1 MLYGRVAECAVLE
14 RLLEEAR
21 ASHSG
26 VLVLRGEPGL
36 GKSALLEEAVERAVG
51 FRVLRAVGIESESQ
65 LAFAA
70 LHQLLRPVFDLIG
83 RLADPQAAPLRGA
96 FGLSDDG
103 TENRFVLSIAVL
115 SLLSEASEQGPVLC
129 VVDDAHWLDRPSADA
144 LRFCSRR
151 LGAEGVVLLIAA
163 GEDGP
168 RSFDAPD
175 LPELHLSGLDAASA
189 GRLLVE
195 QAGSPVEAG
204 VLERLT
210 AETEGNPLA
219 LIELPHVLSSEQLA
233 GRGPLPEPLPIGPDL
248 ERSFLERVALLA
260 PDSRAALLF
269 VAAAGG
275 GDSTAVA
282 RAARSAGVDLR
293 MLAPAEAAGFV
304 RMGASGVEFRH
315 PLVRSAIY
323 GGAGLAERRAVHR
336 ALAEALDDEAH
347 ADRRAWHLAAATV
360 GPDGG
365 VADELERSAER
376 AGRRGGH
383 GAAMAALERAADL
396 SLDDE
401 DRARRLAVGADAAWR
416 AGLPERAVALLERAT
431 LIAREPQV
439 RGELDHLYGVIAHG
453 SGVPAEGVGM
463 LLQAAATLAPSDPD
477 RALEILLD
485 AADAATY
492 AGDADAAIEAG
503 RRAAGLTG
511 TAPGTDV
518 LVALLCGVASALEGS
533 KPVELAGLRA
543 VVARAESFEDPRWL
557 AWAGAAAAL
566 AGEEALGS
574 ALYLKAVTRAR
585 AAAAVITLNKVLEVF
600 TFAAMLEGRYGA
612 VAADATEALELAREA
627 GLTNSACKHLATLA
641 WIAAV
646 RGQEARCQTLAHD
659 VVAASATRGLGLQ
672 RAIAEWALGL
682 LDLGLGRPAQALRR
696 LTRVEA
702 AGPGR
707 GHPFIAL
714 CAAPDLIESAVR
726 AGRPDD
732 ARAAWSRLQRFGGPH
747 APAWALP
754 LIARCGA
761 LLAPPAARDR
771 HFKRALTSGAR
782 NGRTFDRA
790 RTELLFGEHLR
801 RTRRRVEARDHL
813 AAALAEFERVGAAP
827 WAERAHRELRASG
840 ETARKRDP
848 STVNQL
854 TAQEVQ
860 IARFVARGATNRDVA
875 AQLFLSKR
883 TIDYHLRRI
892 FAKLAISSR
901 SELVALELES
911 GPGA

>member
-1 MLYGRVAECAVLE
+1 MLYGRVAECAALE
-14 RLLEEAR
+14 RLLDEAR

-26 VLVLRGEPGL
+26 VLVMRGGPGL
-36 GKSALLEEAVERAVG
+36 GKSALLGEAAERAVG
-51 FRVLRAVGIESESQ
+51 FRVLRAVGIESESE

-70 LHQLLRPVFDLIG
+70 LHQLLRPVFELID
-83 RLADPQAAPLRGA
+83 RLPDPQAAPLRGA
-96 FGLSDDG
+96 FGLSDKG
-103 TENRFVLSIAVL
+103 THNRFVLSVAVL
-115 SLLSEASEQGPVLC
+115 SLLSEASEPGPLLC

-144 LRFCSRR
+144 LRFCARR
-151 LGAEGVVLLIAA
+151 LGAEGVVMVFAA
-163 GEDGP
+163 GEEAS

-175 LPELHLSGLDAASA
+175 LRELRLAGLDAESA

-195 QAGSPVEAG
+195 RAGSPVEAG
-204 VLERLT
+204 VLERLA

-219 LIELPHVLSSEQLA
+219 LIELPRVLSAAQLA
-233 GRGPLPEPLPIGPDL
+233 GRGPLPEPLPIGADL
-248 ERSFLERVALLA
+248 ERLFLERVALLA

-269 VAAAGG
+269 VAAAGT
-275 GDSTAVA
+275 GDATAVS
-282 RAARSAGVDLR
+282 RAARSAGVDLA

-304 RMGASGVEFRH
+304 RMEGDGVEFRH

-323 GGAGLAERRAVHR
+323 GGAGQAERRAVHR

-365 VADELERSAER
+365 VAAELEQSAER

-396 SLDDE
+396 SLDVE

-416 AGLPERAVALLERAT
+416 AGPPERAGALLERASPIT
-431 LIAREPQV
+431 RDPDIRA
-439 RGELDHLYGVIAHG
+439 ELDHLYGVIAHG

-463 LLQAAATLAPSDPD
+463 LLKAAATLAPSDPD
-477 RALEILLD
+477 RALKILLD

-503 RRAAGLTG
+503 RRAAELRG
-511 TAPGTDV
+511 TAH
-518 LVALLCGVASALEGS
+518 GS
-533 KPVELAGLRA
+533 DALAGLLGA
-543 VVARAESFEDPRWL
+543 VASVLEGGTTGQPADLRGAESFEDSRWL

-566 AGEEALGS
+566 SGDDALES

-585 AAAAVITLNKVLEVF
+585 ASAEVIALNKVLEVF

-612 VAADATEALELAREA
+612 VAADATEGLQLAREA
-627 GLTNSACKHLATLA
+627 GLPNSACHHLATLA
-641 WIAAV
+641 WVAAI
-646 RGQEARCQTLAHD
+646 RGQEAQCQSLAQE

-682 LDLGLGRPAQALRR
+682 LDLGLGRPAQAVRR
-696 LTRVEA
+696 LARVETA
-702 AGPGR
+702 RPGG

-732 ARAAWSRLQRFGGPH
+732 ARAAWARLARLRGPD

-754 LIARCGA
+754 LVPRCRA
-761 LLAPPAARDR
+761 LLAPQAARGRPLRQAPAAAAQSR
-771 HFKRALTSGAR
+771 RA
-782 NGRTFDRA
+782 FDRA

-813 AAALAEFERVGAAP
+813 DAALSEFERVGAAP

-840 ETARKRDP
+840 QTARKRDP
-848 STVNQL
+848 STVDQL

-860 IARFVARGATNRDVA
+860 IARFVARGATNREVA

-883 TIDYHLRRI
+883 TVDYHLRRI

-901 SELVALELES
+901 NELATLELES
-911 GPGA
+911 GLGA

>member
-14 RLLEEAR
+14 GLLEDAR

-26 VLVLRGEPGL
+26 VLVVRGEPGL
-36 GKSALLEEAVERAVG
+36 GKSALLEDAVERAVG
-51 FRVLRAVGIESESQ
+51 FRVLEAVGIESESE

-70 LHQLLRPVFDLIG
+70 LHQLLRPVFELIG
-83 RLADPQAAPLRGA
+83 RLPDPQAVPLCGA
-96 FGLSDDG
+96 FGLSDGG

-151 LGAEGVVLLIAA
+151 LGAEGVVVLFAA
-163 GEDGP
+163 GEDGS

-175 LPELHLSGLDAASA
+175 LSELRLAGLDAESA

-195 QAGSPVEAG
+195 RAGSPVEAG
-204 VLERLT
+204 VLARLT
-210 AETEGNPLA
+210 TETEGNPLA
-219 LIELPHVLSSEQLA
+219 LIELPRVLSVEQLA
-233 GRGPLPEPLPIGPDL
+233 GREPLPEPLPIGADL

-275 GDSTAVA
+275 GDATAVS

-304 RMGASGVEFRH
+304 RMGANGAEFRH
-315 PLVRSAIY
+315 PLVRAAIY
-323 GGAGLAERRAVHR
+323 GGASLAERRAVHG

-360 GPDGG
+360 GPDGD

-383 GAAMAALERAADL
+383 GAAMAALERSADL
-396 SLDDE
+396 SLDE
-401 DRARRLAVGADAAWR
+401 DDCARRLAAGADAAWR

-431 LIAREPQV
+431 PIAWEPDV
-439 RGELDHLYGVIAHG
+439 RAELDHLYGVIAHG

-463 LLQAAATLAPSDPD
+463 LLQAAALVAPSDPD
-477 RALEILLD
+477 RALDMLLD

-503 RRAAGLTG
+503 RRAKRLRR
-511 TAPGTDV
+511 TAQGSDV
-518 LVALLCGVASALEGS
+518 IVGLLCGVATVLEGRTDQ
-533 KPVELAGLRA
+533 LAGLRPI
-543 VVARAESFEDPRWL
+543 VVRAESFDDPRWL
-557 AWAGAAAAL
+557 AWAGTAAAL
-566 AGEEALGS
+566 AGDEALES

-585 AAAAVITLNKVLEVF
+585 ASAEVIALNKVLEVF

-612 VAADATEALELAREA
+612 VAADATEGLQLAREA
-627 GLTNSACKHLATLA
+627 GLTNSACHHLATLA
-641 WIAAV
+641 WVAAI
-646 RGQEARCQTLAHD
+646 RGQEAQCESLAQE

-672 RAIAEWALGL
+672 RAIADWALGL
-682 LDLGLGRPAQALRR
+682 LDLGLGRPAQAVRR
-696 LTRVEA
+696 LARVETA
-702 AGPGR
+702 RPGG

-732 ARAAWSRLQRFGGPH
+732 ARAAWARLARLRGPD

-754 LIARCGA
+754 LVTRCRA

-771 HFKRALTSGAR
+771 HFRQALASAAQSRRA
-782 NGRTFDRA
+782 FDRA

-813 AAALAEFERVGAAP
+813 DAALAEFERVGAAP

-840 ETARKRDP
+840 QTARRRDP
-848 STVNQL
+848 STVDQL

-860 IARFVARGATNRDVA
+860 IARFVARGATNREVA

-883 TIDYHLRRI
+883 TVDYHLRRI

-901 SELVALELES
+901 NELATLELES
-911 GPGA
+911 GLGA

>member
-1 MLYGRVAECAVLE
+1 MLYGRVAECAALE
-14 RLLEEAR
+14 RLLYDAR

-26 VLVLRGEPGL
+26 VLVLRGDPGL
-36 GKSALLEEAVERAVG
+36 GKSALLDEAVERAAG

-70 LHQLLRPVFDLIG
+70 LHQLLRPVFDLID
-83 RLADPQAAPLRGA
+83 RLPDPQVAPLRGA
-96 FGLSDDG
+96 FGLSEGG
-103 TENRFVLSIAVL
+103 TDNRFVLSIAVL
-115 SLLSEASEQGPVLC
+115 SLLSEASEQVPLLC

-144 LRFCSRR
+144 LRFCARR
-151 LGAEGVVLLIAA
+151 IRAEGVVVLFAA
-163 GEDGP
+163 GDDGP
-168 RSFDAPD
+168 PSFDAPD
-175 LPELHLSGLDAASA
+175 LPELRLAGLDTESAS
-189 GRLLVE
+189 RLLTE

-204 VLERLT
+204 VLARLT
-210 AETEGNPLA
+210 TETEGNPLA
-219 LIELPHVLSSEQLA
+219 LSELSRVLSAEQLGGA
-233 GRGPLPEPLPIGPDL
+233 LPLPEPLPIGADL
-248 ERSFLERVALLA
+248 EQTFVERVAMLA

-269 VAAAGG
+269 VAAAAG
-275 GDSTAVA
+275 GDSAAVA

-293 MLAPAEAAGFV
+293 QLAPAETAGFV
-304 RMGASGVEFRH
+304 RMGAGGVEFRH

-323 GGAGLAERRAVHR
+323 GRASLAERRAVHGG
-336 ALAEALDDEAH
+336 LADALDDEAH

-360 GPDGG
+360 GPDGE
-365 VADELERSAER
+365 VADALEQSAER

-416 AGLPERAVALLERAT
+416 AGLPERAVALLERASP
-431 LIAREPQV
+431 LARDSDI
-439 RGELDHLYGVIAHG
+439 RAELDQLYGVIAHG
-453 SGVPAEGVGM
+453 SGVPAEGVAM
-463 LLQAAATLAPSDPD
+463 LLQAAATLAPRDPD

-492 AGDADAAIEAG
+492 AGNAAAAIEAG
-503 RRAAGLTG
+503 RRAARLGA
-511 TAPGTDV
+511 TAQGSDV
-518 LVALLCGVASALEGS
+518 LVGLMAAVASVLEGATTDE
-533 KPVELAGLRA
+533 PADVW
-543 VVARAESFEDPRWL
+543 RAESFEDPRWL

-566 AGEEALGS
+566 SGDEALES

-585 AAAAVITLNKVLEVF
+585 ASAEVVALNKVLEVF
-600 TFAAMLEGRYGA
+600 TFAALLEGRYSA
-612 VAADATEALELAREA
+612 LAADATEGLQLAREA
-627 GLTNSACKHLATLA
+627 GLTNSACHHQATLA
-641 WIAAV
+641 WVAAI
-646 RGQEARCQTLAHD
+646 RGQEAQCQTLAQE
-659 VVAASATRGLGLQ
+659 VIAASSTRGLGLQ

-682 LDLGLGRPAQALRR
+682 LDLGFGRPAQALRR
-696 LTRVEA
+696 LARVEA
-702 AGPGR
+702 AGPGA

-732 ARAAWSRLQRFGGPH
+732 ARAAWARLERFGGPE

-754 LIARCGA
+754 LVDRCRA

-771 HFKRALTSGAR
+771 HFRRALASAAR
-782 NGRTFDRA
+782 SRRACDRA
-790 RTELLFGEHLR
+790 RTELVFGEHLR

-813 AAALAEFERVGAAP
+813 DAALSEFERLGAAP

-840 ETARKRDP
+840 QTARKRDP
-848 STVNQL
+848 SAVNQL

-860 IARFVARGATNRDVA
+860 IARFVARGATNREVA

-883 TIDYHLRRI
+883 TVDYHLRRI

-901 SELVALELES
+901 NELAVLELES
-911 GPGA
+911 GLGA

>member
-1 MLYGRVAECAVLE
+1 MLYGRVAECAALA
-14 RLLEEAR
+14 RLLDEAR

-36 GKSALLEEAVERAVG
+36 GKSALLEEAMERAIG
-51 FRVLRAVGIESESQ
+51 FRVLRAVGVESEAQ
-65 LAFAA
+65 LAFAG
-70 LHQLLRPVFDLIG
+70 LHQLLRPAFHLID
-83 RLADPQAAPLRGA
+83 RLPDPQAAPLSGA
-96 FGLSDDG
+96 FGLSADG
-103 TENRFVLSIAVL
+103 TDNRFVLSIAVL
-115 SLLSEASEQGPVLC
+115 SLLSEACEEGPVLC
-129 VVDDAHWLDRPSADA
+129 LVDDAQWLDRPSADA

-151 LGAEGVVLLIAA
+151 LGAEGVAVLIAA
-163 GEDGP
+163 GEDGA

-175 LPELHLSGLDAASA
+175 LPELRLEGLDAESA
-189 GRLLVE
+189 GRLVAE
-195 QAGSPVEAG
+195 RAGSPIAAG
-204 VLERLT
+204 VMERLT

-219 LIELPHVLSSEQLA
+219 LTELPHVLSAEQLA
-233 GRGPLPEPLPIGPDL
+233 GRGPLPEPLPIGADL
-248 ERSFLERVALLA
+248 KCSFLERVALLA

-269 VAAAGG
+269 VAAAGT
-275 GDSTAVA
+275 GDSTAVSH
-282 RAARSAGVDLR
+282 AARSAGVDLR

-323 GGAGLAERRAVHR
+323 GGAGQDERRAVHR
-336 ALAEALDDEAH
+336 ALADALDDEAH
-347 ADRRAWHLAAATV
+347 ADRRAWHLAAASV
-360 GPDGG
+360 GPDGA

-376 AGRRGGH
+376 AGHRGGH
-383 GAAMAALERAADL
+383 GAAMAALERAAEL

-431 LIAREPQV
+431 PIAEQPQV
-439 RGELDHLYGVIAHG
+439 RAELDQLYGVIAHG

-463 LLQAAATLAPSDPD
+463 LLQAAATLAPGDPD
-477 RALEILLD
+477 RALEILLH

-503 RRAAGLTG
+503 RRAASLHG
-511 TAPGTDV
+511 TAQGSDV
-518 LVALLCGVASALEGS
+518 LVGLLCGVTSVLQGS
-533 KPVELAGLRA
+533 SSDPLARLRA
-543 VVARAESFEDPRWL
+543 IVAPAESFEDPRWL
-557 AWAGAAAAL
+557 AWAGAAATL
-566 AGEEALGS
+566 AGDEALES

-585 AAAAVITLNKVLEVF
+585 ASAAVITLNKVFEVF
-600 TFAAMLEGRYGA
+600 TFAAMLQGRYGA
-612 VAADATEALELAREA
+612 VAADATEGLQLAREA
-627 GLTNSACKHLATLA
+627 GLTNSACHHLATLA
-641 WIAAV
+641 WVAAV
-646 RGQEARCQTLAHD
+646 RGQEAQCQSLALD

-696 LTRVEA
+696 LARVEA
-702 AGPGR
+702 ARPGL

-714 CAAPDLIESAVR
+714 CAAPDLIECAVR

-732 ARAAWSRLQRFGGPH
+732 ARAAWSRLQRFGGHH
-747 APAWALP
+747 APAWASP
-754 LIARCGA
+754 LIARCDA

-771 HFKRALTSGAR
+771 CFRRALTSAAE

-790 RTELLFGEHLR
+790 RTELLYGEHLR
-801 RTRRRVEARDHL
+801 RTRRRVEAREHL
-813 AAALAEFERVGAAP
+813 AAALDEFERVGAAP

-883 TIDYHLRRI
+883 TVDYHLRRI

-901 SELVALELES
+901 SELVAVELES
-911 GPGA
+911 RPGA

>member
-1 MLYGRVAECAVLE
+1 MLYGRVAECAALE
-14 RLLEEAR
+14 RLLDEAR

-26 VLVLRGEPGL
+26 VLVMRGEPGL
-36 GKSALLEEAVERAVG
+36 GKSALLEEAAQRAVG
-51 FRVLRAVGIESESQ
+51 FRVLRAVGIESESE

-70 LHQLLRPVFDLIG
+70 LHQLLRPVFELID
-83 RLADPQAAPLRGA
+83 RLPDPQAAPLRGA
-96 FGLSDDG
+96 FGLSDEG
-103 TENRFVLSIAVL
+103 THNRFVLSVAVL
-115 SLLSEASEQGPVLC
+115 SLLSEASEPSPLLC

-144 LRFCSRR
+144 LRFCARR
-151 LGAEGVVLLIAA
+151 LGAEGVVMVFAA
-163 GEDGP
+163 GEDGS

-175 LPELHLSGLDAASA
+175 LPELRLAGLDAESA

-204 VLERLT
+204 VLARLA

-219 LIELPHVLSSEQLA
+219 LIELPHVLSAEQLA
-233 GRGPLPEPLPIGPDL
+233 GRRPLPEPLPIGADL
-248 ERSFLERVALLA
+248 KRSFLERVALLA

-269 VAAAGG
+269 VAAAGT
-275 GDSTAVA
+275 GDAAAVS
-282 RAARSAGVDLR
+282 RAARSAGVDLA

-304 RMGASGVEFRH
+304 RMDADGVEFRH

-323 GGAGLAERRAVHR
+323 GGAGQAERRAVHR
-336 ALAEALDDEAH
+336 ALADALDDEAH

-360 GPDGG
+360 GPDGE
-365 VADELERSAER
+365 VAAELERSAER

-401 DRARRLAVGADAAWR
+401 DRARRLAVGADAAWH
-416 AGLPERAVALLERAT
+416 AGMPERAVVLLGRASPIT
-431 LIAREPQV
+431 RDADIRA
-439 RGELDHLYGVIAHG
+439 ELDHLYGVIAHG

-503 RRAAGLTG
+503 RRAAELRG
-511 TAPGTDV
+511 TAHGSDA
-518 LVALLCGVASALEGS
+518 LVGLLGAVASVLEGGTTDE
-533 KPVELAGLRA
+533 PADLRG
-543 VVARAESFEDPRWL
+543 AESFENPRWL

-566 AGEEALGS
+566 SGDDALES

-585 AAAAVITLNKVLEVF
+585 ASAEVIALNKVLEVF

-612 VAADATEALELAREA
+612 VAADATEGLQLAREA
-627 GLTNSACKHLATLA
+627 GLPNSACHHLSTLA
-641 WIAAV
+641 WVAAI
-646 RGQEARCQTLAHD
+646 RGQEAQCQSLAQE

-682 LDLGLGRPAQALRR
+682 LDLGLGRPAQAVRR
-696 LTRVEA
+696 LARVEA
-702 AGPGR
+702 AGPGG

-732 ARAAWSRLQRFGGPH
+732 ARAAWARLARFGGRG

-754 LIARCGA
+754 LVTRCRA
-761 LLAPPAARDR
+761 LLAPRAARDR
-771 HFKRALTSGAR
+771 HFRQALASAAQSRRA
-782 NGRTFDRA
+782 FDRA

-813 AAALAEFERVGAAP
+813 DAALSEFERFGAAP
-827 WAERAHRELRASG
+827 WAERARRELRASG
-840 ETARKRDP
+840 QTARKRDP
-848 STVNQL
+848 STVDQL

-860 IARFVARGATNRDVA
+860 IARFVARGATNREVA

-883 TIDYHLRRI
+883 TVDYHLRRI

-901 SELVALELES
+901 NELATLELEA
-911 GPGA
+911 GLGA

>member
-1 MLYGRVAECAVLE
+1 MLHGRVAECAALA
-14 RLLEEAR
+14 RLLDEAR

-36 GKSALLEEAVERAVG
+36 GKSALLEEAMERAIG
-51 FRVLRAVGIESESQ
+51 FQVLRAVGVESEAQ
-65 LAFAA
+65 LAFAG
-70 LHQLLRPVFDLIG
+70 LHQLLRPEFHLID
-83 RLADPQAAPLRGA
+83 RLPDPQAAPLSGA
-96 FGLSDDG
+96 FGLSADG
-103 TENRFVLSIAVL
+103 TDNRFVLSIAVL
-115 SLLSEASEQGPVLC
+115 SLLSEACEEGPVLC
-129 VVDDAHWLDRPSADA
+129 LVDDAQWLDRPSADA
-144 LRFCSRR
+144 LRVCSRR
-151 LGAEGVVLLIAA
+151 LGAEGVAVLIAA
-163 GEDGP
+163 GEDGA

-175 LPELHLSGLDAASA
+175 LPELRLEGLDAESA
-189 GRLLVE
+189 GRLLAE
-195 QAGSPVEAG
+195 RAGSPIAAG
-204 VLERLT
+204 VMERLT

-219 LIELPHVLSSEQLA
+219 LTELPHVLSAEQLA
-233 GRGPLPEPLPIGPDL
+233 GRGPLPEPLPIGADL
-248 ERSFLERVALLA
+248 KRSFLERVALLA

-269 VAAAGG
+269 VAAAGT
-275 GDSTAVA
+275 GDSTAVSH
-282 RAARSAGVDLR
+282 AARSAGVELR

-323 GGAGLAERRAVHR
+323 GGAGQDERRAVHR
-336 ALAEALDDEAH
+336 ALADALGDEAH
-347 ADRRAWHLAAATV
+347 ADRRAWHLAAASV

-365 VADELERSAER
+365 VADDLERSAER
-376 AGRRGGH
+376 AGHRGGH
-383 GAAMAALERAADL
+383 GAAMAALERAAEL

-431 LIAREPQV
+431 PIAEQPEV
-439 RGELDHLYGVIAHG
+439 RAELDQLQGVIAHG

-463 LLQAAATLAPSDPD
+463 LLKAAATLAASDPD
-477 RALEILLD
+477 RALTILLD

-503 RRAAGLTG
+503 RRAAELRG
-511 TAPGTDV
+511 TAHGSDA
-518 LVALLCGVASALEGS
+518 LVGLLGAVASVLEGGTTGQ
-533 KPVELAGLRA
+533 PADLRG
-543 VVARAESFEDPRWL
+543 AESFEDPRWL

-566 AGEEALGS
+566 FGDDALES

-585 AAAAVITLNKVLEVF
+585 ASAEVIALNKVLEVF

-612 VAADATEALELAREA
+612 VAADATEGLQLAREA
-627 GLTNSACKHLATLA
+627 GLPNSACHHLATLA
-641 WIAAV
+641 WVAAI
-646 RGQEARCQTLAHD
+646 RGQEAQCQSLAQE
-659 VVAASATRGLGLQ
+659 VVGASATRGLGLQ

-682 LDLGLGRPAQALRR
+682 LDLGLGRPAQAVRR
-696 LTRVEA
+696 LARVETA
-702 AGPGR
+702 RPGG

-732 ARAAWSRLQRFGGPH
+732 ARAAWARLARLRGPD

-754 LIARCGA
+754 LVTRCRA
-761 LLAPPAARDR
+761 LLAPQAARDR
-771 HFKRALTSGAR
+771 HFRQALASAAQSRRA
-782 NGRTFDRA
+782 FDRA

-813 AAALAEFERVGAAP
+813 DAALSEFERVGAAL

-840 ETARKRDP
+840 QTARKRDP
-848 STVNQL
+848 STVDQL

-860 IARFVARGATNRDVA
+860 IARFVARGATNREVA

-883 TIDYHLRRI
+883 TVDYHLRRI

-901 SELVALELES
+901 NELATLELES
-911 GPGA
+911 GLGA

>member
-1 MLYGRVAECAVLE
+1 
-14 RLLEEAR
+14 
-21 ASHSG
+21 
-26 VLVLRGEPGL
+26 
-36 GKSALLEEAVERAVG
+36 
-51 FRVLRAVGIESESQ
+51 
-65 LAFAA
+65 
-70 LHQLLRPVFDLIG
+70 
-83 RLADPQAAPLRGA
+83 LRGA
-96 FGLSDDG
+96 FGLSDEG
-103 TENRFVLSIAVL
+103 THNRFVLSVAVL
-115 SLLSEASEQGPVLC
+115 SLLSEASEPGPLLC

-144 LRFCSRR
+144 LRFCARR
-151 LGAEGVVLLIAA
+151 LGAEGVVMVFAA
-163 GEDGP
+163 GEDGS

-175 LPELHLSGLDAASA
+175 LPELRLAGLDAESA

-204 VLERLT
+204 VLARLT

-219 LIELPHVLSSEQLA
+219 LIELPHVLSAEQLA
-233 GRGPLPEPLPIGPDL
+233 GRGPLPEPLPIGADL
-248 ERSFLERVALLA
+248 KRLFLERVALLA

-269 VAAAGG
+269 VAAAGT
-275 GDSTAVA
+275 GDATAVS
-282 RAARSAGVDLR
+282 RAARSAGVDLA

-304 RMGASGVEFRH
+304 RMDADGVEFRH

-323 GGAGLAERRAVHR
+323 GGAGQAERRAVHR

-360 GPDGG
+360 GPDGE
-365 VADELERSAER
+365 VAAELEQSAER

-416 AGLPERAVALLERAT
+416 AGLPERAVALLERASPIT
-431 LIAREPQV
+431 RDPDIRA
-439 RGELDHLYGVIAHG
+439 ELDHLYGVIAHG

-463 LLQAAATLAPSDPD
+463 LLQAAATLARSDPD

-503 RRAAGLTG
+503 RRAAELRG
-511 TAPGTDV
+511 TAHGSDA
-518 LVALLCGVASALEGS
+518 LVGLLGAVASVLEGGRTDQ
-533 KPVELAGLRA
+533 PADLRG
-543 VVARAESFEDPRWL
+543 AESFENPRWL

-566 AGEEALGS
+566 SGDDALES

-585 AAAAVITLNKVLEVF
+585 ASAEVIALNKVLEVF

-612 VAADATEALELAREA
+612 VAADATEGLQLAREA
-627 GLTNSACKHLATLA
+627 GLPNSACHHLSTLA
-641 WIAAV
+641 WVAAI
-646 RGQEARCQTLAHD
+646 RGQETQCHSLAQE

-682 LDLGLGRPAQALRR
+682 LDLGLGRPAQAVRR
-696 LTRVEA
+696 LARVET
-702 AGPGR
+702 AGPGG

-732 ARAAWSRLQRFGGPH
+732 ARAAWARLARFSGSD

-754 LIARCGA
+754 LVTRCRA
-761 LLAPPAARDR
+761 MLAPRAARDR
-771 HFKRALTSGAR
+771 HFRQALASAAQSRRAV
-782 NGRTFDRA
+782 DRA

-813 AAALAEFERVGAAP
+813 DAALSEFERVGAAP
-827 WAERAHRELRASG
+827 WAERARRELRASG
-840 ETARKRDP
+840 QTARKRNP
-848 STVNQL
+848 STVDQL

-860 IARFVARGATNRDVA
+860 IARFVARGATNREVA

-883 TIDYHLRRI
+883 TVDYHLRQI

-901 SELVALELES
+901 NELATLELEA
-911 GPGA
+911 GLGA

>member
-1 MLYGRVAECAVLE
+1 MLYGRVAECAAVE

-26 VLVLRGEPGL
+26 VLVVRGEPGL
-36 GKSALLEEAVERAVG
+36 GKSALLQEAVARAVG
-51 FRVLRAVGIESESQ
+51 FRVLGAVGIESESE

-70 LHQLLRPVFDLIG
+70 LHRLLQPVFDLID
-83 RLADPQAAPLRGA
+83 RLPDPQAAPLRGA

-103 TENRFVLSIAVL
+103 TDNRFLLSIAVL
-115 SLLSEASEQGPVLC
+115 SLLSEASEKQPLLC
-129 VVDDAHWLDRPSADA
+129 VVDDAQWLDRPSADA

-151 LGAEGVVLLIAA
+151 VGAEGVAVLIAA
-163 GEDGP
+163 GADGP
-168 RSFDAPD
+168 RTFDAPD
-175 LPELHLSGLDAASA
+175 LPELDLAGLDEASA
-189 GRLLVE
+189 GRLLAE
-195 QAGSPVEAG
+195 RAGSPIESG

-219 LIELPHVLSSEQLA
+219 LIELPRALTAEQLA
-233 GRGPLPEPLPIGPDL
+233 GRRPLPEPLPIGADL
-248 ERSFLERVALLA
+248 RSSFLERVAVLA

-275 GDSTAVA
+275 GDSTALSH
-282 RAARSAGVDLR
+282 AARSAGADLR
-293 MLAPAEAAGFV
+293 NLAPAEAAGFV
-304 RMGASGVEFRH
+304 RMCASGVEFRH

-323 GGAGLAERRAVHR
+323 AGAGLAERRAVHQ

-360 GPDGG
+360 GPDGD

-401 DRARRLAVGADAAWR
+401 DRARRLAAGADAAWQ
-416 AGLPERAVALLERAT
+416 AGLPDRAVALLERAT
-431 LIAREPQV
+431 PIARESEV
-439 RGELDHLYGVIAHG
+439 RAELDQLYGVIAHG

-463 LLQAAATLAPSDPD
+463 LLQAAATVATSDPD
-477 RALEILLD
+477 RALEMLLD

-492 AGDADAAIEAG
+492 AGDADASIEAA
-503 RRAAGLTG
+503 RRAAGLRG
-511 TAPGTDV
+511 TARGSDV
-518 LVALLCGVASALEGS
+518 LVGLLCGVASGLGGS
-533 KPVELAGLRA
+533 SDQLAGLRA
-543 VVARAESFEDPRWL
+543 MIAPAESFEDPRWL

-566 AGEEALGS
+566 AGDEALES

-585 AAAAVITLNKVLEVF
+585 ATAAVIALNKVLEVF
-600 TFAAMLEGRYGA
+600 TFAAMLQGRYGA
-612 VAADATEALELAREA
+612 VPADATEGVQLAREA
-627 GLTNSACKHLATLA
+627 GQTNSACHHLATLA
-641 WIAAV
+641 WVAAV
-646 RGQEARCQTLAHD
+646 RGQEAQCQSLAHE
-659 VVAASATRGLGLQ
+659 VIAGSAARGLGLQ

-696 LTRVEA
+696 LARVDA
-702 AGPGR
+702 ASPGL

-714 CAAPDLIESAVR
+714 CAAPDLIECAVR

-754 LIARCGA
+754 LIARCDA

-771 HFKRALTSGAR
+771 CFRRALTSAEGNR
-782 NGRTFDRA
+782 RTFDRA
-790 RTELLFGEHLR
+790 RTELLYGEHLR
-801 RTRRRVEARDHL
+801 RTRRRVEAREHL
-813 AAALAEFERVGAAP
+813 AAALDEFERVGAAP
-827 WAERAHRELRASG
+827 WSERAHRELRASG

-883 TIDYHLRRI
+883 TVDYHLRRI

-901 SELVALELES
+901 NELVGAELES
-911 GPGA
+911 APGA